1 MQGENKKLKEFH
13 TKYNSCVITDQI
25 INNLAKS
32 VLCLTRQQI
41 NQVKMLDIHYV
52 SVALNQASL
61 TVSAYDKHNTTSFY
75 IVGDF
80 CESHNA
86 YISKKIRAI
95 VRRVDYIIGKN
106 QQNIINS
113 IHKQIQDNKYAKKVI
128 R

>member
-1 MQGENKKLKEFH
+1 MENKKLKEFYI
-13 TKYNSCVITDQI
+13 KYNSCVISDQI

-32 VLCLTRQQI
+32 VLCLTR
-41 NQVKMLDIHYV
+41 NQVKMPDIHHV
-52 SVALNQASL
+52 SVALNSVDL
-61 TVSAYDKHNTTSFY
+61 TVSAHDKHNTTSFY

-86 YISKKIRAI
+86 YISKKICAM

-106 QQNIINS
+106 HWNIINA
-113 IHKQIQDNKYAKKVI
+113 IHKQIQDNKYAKKDI

>member
-1 MQGENKKLKEFH
+1 MQRENIKEFYI
-13 TKYNSCVITDQI
+13 KYNSFVITDQI
-25 INNLAKS
+25 INNLAKA
-32 VLCLTRQQI
+32 VLCLTR
-41 NQVKMLDIHYV
+41 NQVKIPDIHYV
-52 SVALNQASL
+52 SVALNPVDL
-61 TVSAYDKHNTTSFY
+61 TVSAYDKHDTVSFY

-106 QQNIINS
+106 HWNIINA